1 MVGILR
7 CRGTVRDLQVVDE
20 PVHDAAHAFGHLL
33 DKNRIIA
40 VLADAEDVL
49 RGKLGRVLR
58 LVHGLA
64 LEAGARGDQR
74 ARVERRSATNH
85 RHLFNEDHLGAER
98 FGTNGGGDARAA
110 RTDHDHVG
118 LFLDE
123 SGGSLLRHD
132 SRRERGGIAAR
143 LPDGVGHGGADAL
156 ARERGAGDGVNLEA
170 LGVDDARRHLL
181 DGRVRNADRLDMLHN
196 ANGGKLSCVNL
207 DLDGQLAVPALP
219 DARVCA
225 VRHGRGSGR
234 TAEDR
239 GNGRDRCQKLEGLHH
254 VLLFG
259 LVGRCRLS
267 GTTSRV

>member
-85 RHLFNEDHLGAER
+85 RHLFNKDHLGAER

-132 SRRERGGIAAR
+132 SRR
-143 LPDGVGHGGADAL
+143 D
-156 ARERGAGDGVNLEA
+156 
-170 LGVDDARRHLL
+170 RRPP
-181 DGRVRNADRLDMLHN
+181 
-196 ANGGKLSCVNL
+196 S
-207 DLDGQLAVPALP
+207 
-219 DARVCA
+219 
-225 VRHGRGSGR
+225 
-234 TAEDR
+234 
-239 GNGRDRCQKLEGLHH
+239 
-254 VLLFG
+254 
-259 LVGRCRLS
+259 
-267 GTTSRV
+267 